1 MMDVGMA
8 ETAGVQLMGSR
19 SPDLSADSKSTACD
33 RWPREEWPREELSDS
48 VVKGSHGMPFEGLHE
63 TAWPVSC
70 APAT

>member
-33 RWPREEWPREELSDS
+33 RWPREELSDS